1 MSIDRPAN
9 ERLKLYER
17 FKQSLAEGSDADF
30 FDADDLVIIIDQAV
44 DLEDE
49 YVQIEALMRGY
60 RFFPDNAELKNR
72 RAFLYYDLNLDAG
85 VKDMLDVNH
94 DASPMWEI
102 LKVRSAAASAASAD
116 ADFSDK
122 ARKMLS
128 EILVRYD
135 KFDDETVIQFVDCA
149 ADCGLFDWLVKKEK
163 ALRSKT
169 DYLPS
174 LLYELFVVADGRG
187 DSAYSLRLLEELTEI
202 EPFNIDF
209 WNALAQTQSSADN
222 LAEALSATDYAL
234 AIDSDNAMALTLR
247 ASVLIRMARYAEALE
262 IIDQLIETDG
272 SSALLCELKVRA
284 LYGMGD
290 TAAMLSALD
299 RYVREFPADS
309 NLINLALY
317 IMPVNIGDLLQKHYV
332 AIPSETR
339 RQWQDLAHVYY
350 TSGKLREAAA
360 MLYCALL
367 NEDLS
372 YHGLKMLATC
382 YYCGKDYKAALA
394 LLRMAIDEPE
404 QMLLIPDVVIGGILA
419 SLRLDGKRKTKQL
432 YREVLQ
438 HFPLSV
444 REDWTMSSVMQKV
457 GFTSLMGLLNDLLEQ
472 SGRVDVEEIDI
483 FNVPRY
489 YDGETEED

>member
-9 ERLKLYER
+9 ERLQLYER

-60 RFFPDNAELKNR
+60 RFFPDNAELANR
-72 RAFLYYDLNLDAG
+72 RAFLYYDLNIDAG
-85 VKDMLDVNH
+85 VKDMLAGKRD
-94 DASPMWEI
+94 DSPMWDI
-102 LKVRSAAASAASAD
+102 LKVRSAAAEAGQSVVFGDS
-116 ADFSDK
+116 

-128 EILVRYD
+128 EVLARD
-135 KFDDETVIQFVDCA
+135 GKFDDETVIQFVDCA
-149 ADCGLFDWLVKKEK
+149 ADCGLFDWLVENEK
-163 ALRSKT
+163 TLREKT
-169 DYLPS
+169 DYLPT
-174 LLYELFVVADGRG
+174 LLYEMFVIADGRG
-187 DSAYSLRLLEELTEI
+187 DFDCCLRLLEELTEI

-222 LAEALSATDYAL
+222 LTEALSATDYAL

-247 ASVLIRMARYAEALE
+247 ASVLIRMDLYAEALE
-262 IIDQLIETDG
+262 IIDQLLASG
-272 SSALLCELKVRA
+272 ANPLLCELKVRA

-290 TAAMLSALD
+290 NLAVKIALD
-299 RYVREFPADS
+299 RFVSDFPTDS

-317 IMPVNIGDLLQKHYV
+317 IMPDNLSNLLMLHYM
-332 AIPSETR
+332 AISPDER
-339 RQWQDLAHVYY
+339 RQWHELAHAYY

-360 MLYCALL
+360 MLRCALS
-367 NEDLS
+367 NDDLS

-382 YYCGKDYKAALA
+382 YYCGKNYKASLD
-394 LLRMAIDEPE
+394 LLTEAMANPEP
-404 QMLLIPDVVIGGILA
+404 LLIPDVVIGGILA
-419 SLRLDGKRKTKQL
+419 SLRLDGKRKTKSL
-432 YREVLQ
+432 YQNVLKL
-438 HFPLSV
+438 FPLSV

-472 SGRVDVEEIDI
+472 SGRIDVEEIDI
-483 FNVPRY
+483 FNVPRS
-489 YDGETEED
+489 YDGENEENQ